1 MELQRL
7 NQNEEID
14 KRKRSIAF
22 KASSSMQEEEEE
34 EEFDDEEDFSLF
46 VKKFHKFVKNRRMER
61 RHNFDNGK
69 RSQEGSS
76 TLKCYKCNRPGH
88 IKAHCPTNESWPEK
102 NEKKS
107 HEERRSKKAYIAW
120 DDNDSSDGSEKEIN
134 LLSKDYESDENISQ
148 ED

>member
-1 MELQRL
+1 MSLATLFGKLQEHEMELQRL
-7 NQNEEID
+7 NQNEETD
-14 KRKRSIAF
+14 KRKRSIAL

-34 EEFDDEEDFSLF
+34 EESDDEEDFSLF

-69 RSQEGSS
+69 RSQEGSP

-88 IKAHCPTNESWPEK
+88 IKAHCPTNESWIEK

-120 DDNDSSDGSEKEIN
+120 EA
-134 LLSKDYESDENISQ
+134 
-148 ED
+148 

>member
-1 MELQRL
+1 
-7 NQNEEID
+7 
-14 KRKRSIAF
+14 
-22 KASSSMQEEEEE
+22 MQEEKEE

-46 VKKFHKFVKNRRMER
+46 VKKFHKFFKNRRMER

-69 RSQEGSS
+69 RSQEGSP

-148 ED
+148 EV